1 MPPKAEKKNNGF
13 DRLRAD
19 LKAQTPQNVYLFYG
33 EETYLRSYYL
43 EELHRLLIPAG
54 FEEFNY
60 HRLSGK
66 GLTVQ
71 ELAEVTEA
79 MPMMAQHTMV
89 VVTDLDIFRLDEQQ
103 RTALMALL
111 ADFPEYCT
119 LVLVYD
125 LLPYKRDGKMKKLCA
140 ALDKS
145 VCEVEFRQ
153 QERAQ
158 LLRWVKR
165 RFAAAGHDIDDA
177 TADHLLFT
185 CGSLMTELVPEIGK
199 IAAYAKGRAVT
210 VEDIN
215 AVADPVLDAR
225 VFDMTN
231 SITAGKYDQAAQ
243 VLGELL
249 RMQTEPIVILAA
261 VGKELRRLYTARMAL
276 DAGKDRFWLKQLWS
290 MSSDYPAKLLMQA
303 AGKVDH
309 EWCQTAVIRCQ
320 RLDRRMKSEK
330 NMDSEAELKLFLMEL
345 AGSREAFIREMER
358 RGYRVRW
365 EDARKCITYTTP
377 TGMRCRDNR
386 LHEEKFRKEKMEH
399 EFRIRQHAAQ
409 QRTRSIEAEA
419 ENLRHDAYLDGAA
432 AQHPLHHA
440 SPDGGAA
447 GGRPAENTGT
457 PRDDPGRY
465 GAAGYQGESEV
476 TGYFAPADWMAERD
490 QPSSSEVPT
499 NAGRDGHK
507 NERATETG
515 WESARR
521 IYEAALRAGQGIPGG
536 WRGADEY
543 LPEMGGPHHPEFC
556 GGGPGDQHPDL
567 QAADVTKNVLRL
579 LARLEGNPGEDV
591 VDATMRRQHGDRK
604 ALAREQRKKIA
615 LGHKADDHEQGQQM
629 G

>member
-1 MPPKAEKKNNGF
+1 MATEKNEKLPGYEELH
-13 DRLRAD
+13 R
-19 LKAQTPQNVYLFYG
+19 QVQSGSVGNVYIFQG
-33 EETYLRSYYL
+33 EETYLMQQAVA
-43 EELHRLLIPAG
+43 ELQALLVPPG

-71 ELAEVTEA
+71 ELTEVTEA

-345 AGSREAFIREMER
+345 AGSR
-358 RGYRVRW
+358 
-365 EDARKCITYTTP
+365 
-377 TGMRCRDNR
+377 
-386 LHEEKFRKEKMEH
+386 
-399 EFRIRQHAAQ
+399 
-409 QRTRSIEAEA
+409 
-419 ENLRHDAYLDGAA
+419 
-432 AQHPLHHA
+432 
-440 SPDGGAA
+440 
-447 GGRPAENTGT
+447 
-457 PRDDPGRY
+457 
-465 GAAGYQGESEV
+465 
-476 TGYFAPADWMAERD
+476 
-490 QPSSSEVPT
+490 
-499 NAGRDGHK
+499 
-507 NERATETG
+507 
-515 WESARR
+515 
-521 IYEAALRAGQGIPGG
+521 
-536 WRGADEY
+536 
-543 LPEMGGPHHPEFC
+543 
-556 GGGPGDQHPDL
+556 
-567 QAADVTKNVLRL
+567 
-579 LARLEGNPGEDV
+579 
-591 VDATMRRQHGDRK
+591 
-604 ALAREQRKKIA
+604 
-615 LGHKADDHEQGQQM
+615 
-629 G
+629 